1 VEGSE
6 AGHAAGQTA
15 GGGRTQQVHAA
26 LAPFSDDLA
35 SLRSARRLASS
46 AEIDELVVK
55 MAQVASRLLW
65 RHLTHECGLA
75 DLLDALKGYFL
86 LGRGELFHRL
96 VLELRSPMASLPTAR
111 LDLQTALQ
119 HAAAGAEPDAGGY
132 MKRLALVLPPAER
145 DQSAYAAWRRLG
157 LRMPV
162 PFPLSLLV
170 DARCVAAYSE
180 LFSFLFTV
188 KRVQMELHGAWAAQ
202 MERARPDHQRAALL
216 PVWRLRA
223 HMAFLIDN
231 LQYYL
236 QVDVLDAQWQV
247 LERAAS
253 EADDFEALAAAHEA
267 GLAVLSARCFLQ
279 AGSVSSAL
287 HQIFQLCLSLCRM
300 IEHAD
305 AGLRNPTA
313 WEAQAQMIR
322 AEFGRQTAF
331 LLAFLSNVS
340 SPQASPHLGQLLLR
354 LNFNQDCGMLQA
366 GALRA

>member
-1 VEGSE
+1 
-6 AGHAAGQTA
+6 
-15 GGGRTQQVHAA
+15 
-26 LAPFSDDLA
+26 
-35 SLRSARRLASS
+35 
-46 AEIDELVVK
+46 
-55 MAQVASRLLW
+55 
-65 RHLTHECGLA
+65 
-75 DLLDALKGYFL
+75 
-86 LGRGELFHRL
+86 
-96 VLELRSPMASLPTAR
+96 MASFPTSR
-111 LDLQTALQ
+111 LDLQAALH
-119 HAAAGAEPDAGGY
+119 HAAAGAAPDSDGY
-132 MKRLALVLPPAER
+132 MKRLTLVLPAADR
-145 DQSAYAAWRRLG
+145 GQSAYAAWRRLV
-157 LRMPV
+157 LRLPV

-170 DARCVAAYSE
+170 DARSMRAYSE

-188 KRVQMELHGAWAAQ
+188 KRVQMELHGAWASQ
-202 MERARPDHQRAALL
+202 MERARPDEQRARLL

-247 LERAAS
+247 LSRAA
-253 EADDFEALAAAHEA
+253 ADAEDFEVLAAAHEA

-305 AGLRNPTA
+305 AGLRNPIA
-313 WEAQAQMIR
+313 WEAQAQTIR
-322 AEFGRQTAF
+322 NEFGRQTAF

-354 LNFNQDCGMLQA
+354 LNFNRDCGMLQA
-366 GALRA
+366 GGVAP